1 MASNMSG
8 ASGAL
13 DLPFEETSPDREHQL
28 DLIRSAVALLAAG
41 GARRV
46 TLIGLTLDGQSLRD
60 IGAHVR
66 ANGMAMRVAAGHV
79 GSDITVEA
87 SA

>member
-1 MASNMSG
+1 MSG
-8 ASGAL
+8 AAGAL
-13 DLPFEETSPDREHQL
+13 DLPLDASPDREHQV

-46 TLIGLTLDGQSLRD
+46 TLIGLTLDGQSLGEVRS
-60 IGAHVR
+60 HVR
-66 ANGMAMRVAAGHV
+66 ANGMAMRVMPGHV

-87 SA
+87 SG

>member
-1 MASNMSG
+1 MASEPR
-8 ASGAL
+8 AARAL
-13 DLPFEETSPDREHQL
+13 DPPQGDARKPEHQF

-46 TLIGLTLDGQSLRD
+46 TLVGMSFDESALGKAGSL
-60 IGAHVR
+60 VR
-66 ANGMAMRVAAGHV
+66 ASGMVIRAERGQAGFDV
-79 GSDITVEA
+79 TIEA

>member
-1 MASNMSG
+1 MASRMSG
-8 ASGAL
+8 AADAL
-13 DLPFEETSPDREHQL
+13 DLPHDDSPDREHQL

-46 TLIGLTLDGQSLRD
+46 TLIGLTLDSQSLRD

-66 ANGMAMRVAAGHV
+66 ANGMAMRVVAGHV